1 MPDKSLQQLWDETPR
16 MPKVVFFQPVWEP
29 YHAAAAELVQHI
41 LDSCGLTKSG
51 KMGQKYRTI
60 IASLLQAAKSID
72 AEGHKTIACSRNTN
86 TFTGYSNGIGRNAVW
101 QVVDALDGVLL
112 QRVEGSGAWTKHT
125 SDYLKMAGMEFTYA
139 QVTHYK
145 FNPDDEIKNKLP
157 HAVFMQTHAKLV
169 AVNKAETRGE
179 RYDRKQSDKKTPRLS
194 YTVAQKRF
202 GRDLQILE
210 HEVRQL
216 NDYYKKHPLQLPR
229 NGNQSPDYVAAT
241 YRVFHDGRLDAG
253 GRFYGVWTGM
263 REAKRLDCT
272 IDGAELV
279 SLDINASQPF
289 LFSMLMGMHLRL
301 PKSTWFDLYA
311 EILGEAATEETRD
324 KLKTVAMEVIG
335 SGNAHKAGPS
345 DDKKHMFGAGQW
357 EEYRDLLLAHVPALK
372 YLDADHLNGHGFIA
386 YHEAEIL
393 KRTLLTL
400 MKKDIPAYSVH
411 DCVLVKA
418 SQMAEAMSVYRDTVN
433 AYVKAH
439 CIKHKRVSVID
450 CYPAMKLTRKGKMQ
464 ERVMGSQ
471 DSL

>member
-1 MPDKSLQQLWDETPR
+1 MSGKWIDGWLGGMPALPE
-16 MPKVVFFQPVWEP
+16 VVFFQPVWEP
-29 YHAAAAELVQHI
+29 YNAAAKELVQYV
-41 LDSCGLTKSG
+41 LKRFDLRSLG
-51 KMGQKYRTI
+51 KTGQKHQTVV
-60 IASLLQAAKSID
+60 ASILQAAKSLD
-72 AEGHKTIACSRNTN
+72 AEGYRTIACSRNSN
-86 TFTGYSNGIGRNAVW
+86 AFTGYSNGVGRISVW
-101 QVVDALDGVLL
+101 QVVDALDGILL

-145 FNPDDEIKNKLP
+145 FNPDYEIKTKLP
-157 HAVFMQTHAKLV
+157 QAVFIQAHAKPV

-179 RYDRKQSDKKTPRLS
+179 RYDRKQSDKKTPRLRH
-194 YTVAQKRF
+194 TMAQRLF

-216 NDYYKKHPLQLPR
+216 NAYYLKHPLQLPQQ
-229 NGNQSPDYVAAT
+229 GNKASDLVAAT

-263 REAKRLDCT
+263 HETQRLACK
-272 IDGAELV
+272 IDDEDVV

-311 EILGEAATEETRD
+311 EILGEAYTEETRD
-324 KLKTVAMEVIG
+324 KLKIVAMEVIG
-335 SGNAHKAGPS
+335 SGNPSKAAPS
-345 DDKKHMFGAGQW
+345 DKKKHLFSAGQW

-372 YLDADHLNGHGFIA
+372 HLDNDHMNGHGFIA

-393 KRTLLTL
+393 KQTLFTL

-411 DCVLVKA
+411 DCILVKA
-418 SQMAEAMSVYRDTVN
+418 LQMAGAMSVYRDTVN
-433 AYVKAH
+433 TYVKVH
-439 CIKHKRVSVID
+439 CIKHKRVSVMD
-450 CYPAMKLTRKGKMQ
+450 CYPAMKLTRKGKMS

>member
-1 MPDKSLQQLWDETPR
+1 MSDKSLQQLWDETPR
-16 MPKVVFFQPVWEP
+16 KPEVVFFQPVWEP
-29 YHAAAAELVQHI
+29 YNAAAKELVQYV
-41 LDSCGLTKSG
+41 LKRFDLRSLG
-51 KMGQKYRTI
+51 KTGQKHQTVV
-60 IASLLQAAKSID
+60 ASILQAAKSLD
-72 AEGHKTIACSRNTN
+72 VKGHRTIACSRNSN
-86 TFTGYSNGIGRNAVW
+86 AFTGYSNGVGRISVW

-145 FNPDDEIKNKLP
+145 FNPDYEIKTKLP
-157 HAVFMQTHAKLV
+157 QAVFIQAHAKLV

-179 RYDRKQSDKKTPRLS
+179 RYDRKQSDKKTPRLP
-194 YTVAQKRF
+194 YTMAQRLF
-202 GRDLQILE
+202 GRDLEILE

-216 NDYYKKHPLQLPR
+216 NAYYLKHPLQLPQQ
-229 NGNQSPDYVAAT
+229 GNKASDLVAVT

-263 REAKRLDCT
+263 HETQRLACK
-272 IDGAELV
+272 IDDEDVV

-289 LFSMLMGMHLRL
+289 LFSMLMGTHLRL
-301 PKSTWFDLYA
+301 PKPTWFDLYA
-311 EILGEAATEETRD
+311 EILGEAYTEESRE

-335 SGNAHKAGPS
+335 SGNAQKAGPS
-345 DDKKHMFGAGQW
+345 DDKKHMFSAGQW
-357 EEYRDLLLAHVPALK
+357 EEYRDLLLTHVPALK
-372 YLDADHLNGHGFIA
+372 HLDADHLNGHGFIA

-393 KRTLLTL
+393 KQTLLTL
-400 MKKDIPAYSVH
+400 IEQDIPAYSVH
-411 DCVLVKA
+411 DCILVKA

-433 AYVKAH
+433 AYVKVH
-439 CIKHKRVSVID
+439 CIKHKRVSVMD

>member
-1 MPDKSLQQLWDETPR
+1 MK
-16 MPKVVFFQPVWEP
+16 FG
-29 YHAAAAELVQHI
+29 
-41 LDSCGLTKSG
+41 SC
-51 KMGQKYRTI
+51 
-60 IASLLQAAKSID
+60 
-72 AEGHKTIACSRNTN
+72 
-86 TFTGYSNGIGRNAVW
+86 
-101 QVVDALDGVLL
+101 
-112 QRVEGSGAWTKHT
+112 
-125 SDYLKMAGMEFTYA
+125 
-139 QVTHYK
+139 
-145 FNPDDEIKNKLP
+145 
-157 HAVFMQTHAKLV
+157 
-169 AVNKAETRGE
+169 
-179 RYDRKQSDKKTPRLS
+179 
-194 YTVAQKRF
+194 
-202 GRDLQILE
+202 
-210 HEVRQL
+210 

-272 IDGAELV
+272 IDGVELV

-345 DDKKHMFGAGQW
+345 DDKKHMFSAGQW

-372 YLDADHLNGHGFIA
+372 HLDADHMNGHGFIA

-393 KRTLLTL
+393 KQTLFRL

-411 DCVLVKA
+411 DCILVKA
-418 SQMAEAMSVYRDTVN
+418 SQMAGAMSVYRDTVN

-439 CIKHKRVSVID
+439 CIKHKRVSVMD

-471 DSL
+471 DCL